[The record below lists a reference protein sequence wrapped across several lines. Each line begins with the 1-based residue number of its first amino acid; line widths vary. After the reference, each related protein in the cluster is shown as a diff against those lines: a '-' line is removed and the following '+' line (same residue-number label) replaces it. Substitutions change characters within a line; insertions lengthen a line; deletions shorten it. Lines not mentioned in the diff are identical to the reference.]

1 MINYVI
7 SCVAFLTQITLKKQC
22 LPQDLE
28 KDMPALQSSV
38 GKVLEA
44 SKLLTGQMT
53 PQSAPLI
60 ESETRLLSRD
70 HLHLSKALSDIGAQV
85 QVRAMCSFYL

>member
-1 MINYVI
+1 M
-7 SCVAFLTQITLKKQC
+7 SKKNC
-22 LPQDLE
+22 LLQALE

-44 SKLLTGQMT
+44 SKLLTGHVN

-60 ESETRLLSRD
+60 KSETRLLSRD
-70 HLHLSKALSDIGAQV
+70 HVHLGKALSDIGAQV
-85 QVRAMCSFYL
+85 QVRATS